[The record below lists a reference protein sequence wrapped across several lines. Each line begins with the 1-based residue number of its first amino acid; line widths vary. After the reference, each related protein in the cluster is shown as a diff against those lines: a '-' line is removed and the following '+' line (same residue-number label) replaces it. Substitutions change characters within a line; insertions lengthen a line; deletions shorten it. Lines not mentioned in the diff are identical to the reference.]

1 MERIVKI
8 YNEAWLDGDIQSAG
22 LFPLQLQLL
31 RERLRNKCGYHY
43 SDEEIR
49 LSWKSFFLGKYPRE
63 PERDRGY
70 SRIIII
76 ENECK
81 KN

>member
-1 MERIVKI
+1 MERIIKI
-8 YNEAWLDGDIQSAG
+8 YNEAWLDGDIQGAG

-31 RERLRNKCGYHY
+31 RERLRNICGYNY

-49 LSWKSFFLGKYPRE
+49 LTWKSFFAAKYP
-63 PERDRGY
+63 PKPKCDRGY